1 MTSTGPSR
9 VGVVRQMRSLTLVI
23 LATLAISGCATQTT
37 PSANSPAVSQTV
49 VPTTQPPPVASSATA
64 SATAAPSVGPPIP
77 SGPCLDTGDLADTA
91 DPVVTV
97 MQSLLAAINVPNV
110 AEARTDASTAE
121 SGLKRLAAFVNP
133 VQPAAAKDL
142 TTAANELEQASSQFP
157 AGLTLVTQA
166 KANLTAGLQLAG
178 TAGCPD

>member
-9 VGVVRQMRSLTLVI
+9 VGVVRQMRSLSLVI

-77 SGPCLDTGDLADTA
+77 SGLCLDTGDLADTA